1 MKLSI
6 VSALMAVGFAAQAS
20 CAALVAKS
28 ALDVFVLTIIK
39 PDANSVWV
47 VGQQELVT
55 WDTSNAPVNISN
67 EGLIALNKS
76 HKQTFLAE
84 GFDLRSG
91 HEVVTV
97 PTDTVPGTYTITL
110 FGDSGNFS
118 PQFPIIA

>member
-1 MKLSI
+1 MKFSI
-6 VSALMAVGFAAQAS
+6 VSALMTAAFAAQAS

-28 ALDVFVLTIIK
+28 ALDVFVPTIIK

-67 EGLIALNKS
+67 EGLIALNKIT
-76 HKQTFLAE
+76 QTFLAE

-91 HEVVTV
+91 YEVVTV